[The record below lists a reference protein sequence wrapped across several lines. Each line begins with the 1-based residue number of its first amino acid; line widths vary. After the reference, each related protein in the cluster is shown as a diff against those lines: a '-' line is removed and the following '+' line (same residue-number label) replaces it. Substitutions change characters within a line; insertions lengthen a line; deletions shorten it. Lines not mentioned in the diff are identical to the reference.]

1 MVKRISYPV
10 EVKEEAIKMKI
21 EGKTTR
27 EIMNKL
33 NIRNETQVNT
43 WWRWYRNGESYRFSQ
58 GVGKQ
63 YTYGKGN
70 ENLSP
75 LESLE
80 RENKYLKQE
89 IDGLK
94 KIQGIGK
101 DVEKEL
107 FIKLVDSYKGVLS
120 VTWLCH
126 LCKENK
132 FTYGYRKITFLLRK
146 KIIINHKVVQCIMQK
161 YGWGCKVKIKKKQ
174 RPGSIYFKTSNI
186 IDRDFSSS
194 KPLEKL
200 TTDITYLDYGP
211 KRLYLSSIMDLFNGE
226 ILSYTI
232 SEKQDIS
239 CVLDTLNKLPKL
251 PNKCILHSDQG
262 SVYTSYA
269 YYQATKEKSIIRSMS
284 RKGTPAD
291 NAPIESFHSIL
302 KAETFSLHPEL
313 GSSTI
318 SVIETVQNFINYYNK
333 ERIQQKYDYLSPVE
347 YRKKVIA

>member
-1 MVKRISYPV
+1 M
-10 EVKEEAIKMKI
+10 
-21 EGKTTR
+21 
-27 EIMNKL
+27 
-33 NIRNETQVNT
+33 
-43 WWRWYRNGESYRFSQ
+43 
-58 GVGKQ
+58 
-63 YTYGKGN
+63 
-70 ENLSP
+70 
-75 LESLE
+75 
-80 RENKYLKQE
+80 
-89 IDGLK
+89 
-94 KIQGIGK
+94 
-101 DVEKEL
+101 EKEVFVSL
-107 FIKLVDSYKGVLS
+107 IESYKGILS

-126 LCKENK
+126 YFEISRSTYYRWVKKENIK
-132 FTYGYRKITFLLRK
+132 DIRIMLVEEICKKYQFTYGYRKITFLLRK
-146 KIIINHKVVQCIMQK
+146 KIKVNHKAVQRIMQK
-161 YGWGCKVKIKKKQ
+161 YGWNCKVKIKKEK
-174 RPGSIYFKTSNI
+174 RPGSIYFKPSNLI
-186 IDRDFSSS
+186 NRDFNSNT
-194 KPLEKL
+194 PLEKL

-239 CVLDTLNKLPKL
+239 CVLDTSKKLPKL
-251 PNKCILHSDQG
+251 PNKYGLHSDQG

-284 RKGTPAD
+284 RKGTSAD
-291 NAPIESFHSIL
+291 NAPIESFHAIL